1 MTLRHVGVRILLS
14 LRIICC
20 ALLLAG
26 CTGNG
31 VQYAR
36 IANETMT
43 TTGSVF
49 IGRESQ
55 WIASAIPLEVQLNGR
70 PIAVLAQGQAVSAMA
85 QSGDN
90 VITIIPSGPA
100 AFVYD
105 SKEIRVQGSSDDN
118 NFVLIRVEEALPGF
132 GGEIR
137 VVETDPTTFATAV
150 GS

>member
-1 MTLRHVGVRILLS
+1 MILRHVGVRIHLTVL
-14 LRIICC
+14 IISA
-20 ALLLAG
+20 ALLAS

-43 TTGSVF
+43 RVGSVF
-49 IGRESQ
+49 VGRESQ
-55 WIASAIPLEVQLNGR
+55 WIGGAVAVEVQLNGR
-70 PIAVLAQGQAVSAMA
+70 PIAVLAQGQTVSAMA
-85 QSGDN
+85 QPGDN

-105 SKEIRVQGSSDDN
+105 SKEIRVQGSSDGN

-132 GGEIR
+132 GAEIR

>member
-55 WIASAIPLEVQLNGR
+55 WIASAISLEIQLNGR
-70 PIAVLAQGQAVSAMA
+70 PIAVLAQGQAISAMA

-137 VVETDPTTFATAV
+137 VIETDPKVFATAV

>member
-1 MTLRHVGVRILLS
+1 MTLRHAGVRIHLTVL
-14 LRIICC
+14 IIST
-20 ALLLAG
+20 ALLAS
-26 CTGNG
+26 CAGNG

-43 TTGSVF
+43 TTGSAF

-55 WIASAIPLEVQLNGR
+55 WIASAISLEVQLNGR
-70 PIAVLAQGQAVSAMA
+70 PIAVLAQGQAVSAMT

-90 VITIIPSGPA
+90 VITIIPAGPA

-105 SKEIRVQGSSDDN
+105 SKEIRVQGSSDGN

-150 GS
+150 GD

>member
-1 MTLRHVGVRILLS
+1 MTLRHVGMRIHLTGL
-14 LRIICC
+14 IISA
-20 ALLLAG
+20 ALLAS

-43 TTGSVF
+43 TTGSAF

-55 WIASAIPLEVQLNGR
+55 WIARAISLEVQLNGR

-85 QSGDN
+85 QPGDN

-105 SKEIRVQGSSDDN
+105 STEIRVQGSSDDN

-137 VVETDPTTFATAV
+137 IIETDPKVFATAV